1 MDSQASAHDLRNM
14 FSVAAKLRLL
24 ADETSC
30 EGDQELYR
38 EAADALE
45 KRAAWLSGTLPD
57 ISYDPP
63 PDQTPELHKP
73 VDLVI

>member
-1 MDSQASAHDLRNM
+1 M
-14 FSVAAKLRLL
+14 L

-30 EGDQELYR
+30 EGDQDLYH

-57 ISYDPP
+57 ISYDPV
-63 PDQTPELHKP
+63 PDHIPELHKP
-73 VDLVI
+73 VNLVI

>member
-1 MDSQASAHDLRNM
+1 MDCQASAQDLRNM
-14 FSVAAKLRLL
+14 LSVAAKLRLL
-24 ADETSC
+24 ADETPL
-30 EGDQELYR
+30 EGDQELYQ

-57 ISYDPP
+57 MSYDPV
-63 PDQTPELHKP
+63 PDRKPELHKP

>member
-1 MDSQASAHDLRNM
+1 MNCQTSAQDLRNM

-24 ADETSC
+24 ADETPAQA
-30 EGDQELYR
+30 DQELYR

-57 ISYDPP
+57 MAYDPV
-63 PDQTPELHKP
+63 PDRTPELHQP
-73 VDLVI
+73 VNLVV